1 MGKIER
7 LVRRIDARQQRTP
20 VLAFPVAV
28 MKKFGDDRA
37 GGLAALMAYYGFV
50 ALFPLLLLL
59 VTLLGL
65 ALRGNE
71 SLQRRVLQSA
81 LSDFPIIG
89 DQLRT
94 NIHSLRLS
102 GVGLVIGIVGLIWGA
117 LGMTQA
123 AQHAMA
129 EVWNVEGKDRPP
141 FFARF
146 TRGLL
151 FIALLGLDVA
161 LIAGVAE
168 LGTGGSHA
176 LWFRVVNLVIA
187 GVLNVGVF
195 IAAFRLLT

>member
-1 MGKIER
+1 MGSIER
-7 LVRRIDARQQRTP
+7 VVRRIDARQQRTP
-20 VLAFPVAV
+20 FLAFPFAV
-28 MKKFGDDRA
+28 VKKFGDDRA

-102 GVGLVIGIVGLIWGA
+102 GVGW
-117 LGMTQA
+117 
-123 AQHAMA
+123 
-129 EVWNVEGKDRPP
+129 
-141 FFARF
+141 
-146 TRGLL
+146 
-151 FIALLGLDVA
+151 
-161 LIAGVAE
+161 
-168 LGTGGSHA
+168 
-176 LWFRVVNLVIA
+176 
-187 GVLNVGVF
+187 
-195 IAAFRLLT
+195 